1 MVPALRNGRI
11 HIHCFWFDIYTGEI
25 WCFSRK
31 DKTFIMI
38 NEESVGD
45 LQVNIKI
52 VLRLV
57 PLARGGTILTFL
69 GKSLLFLY
77 QTGWF

>member
-1 MVPALRNGRI
+1 MLTAALRNGRI

-45 LQVNIKI
+45 LQVIIKLEYY
-52 VLRLV
+52 VLPSSRNTMV
-57 PLARGGTILTFL
+57 
-69 GKSLLFLY
+69 
-77 QTGWF
+77 

>member
-52 VLRLV
+52 VLRLALESQYNAV
-57 PLARGGTILTFL
+57 RCRLLT
-69 GKSLLFLY
+69 
-77 QTGWF
+77 TR